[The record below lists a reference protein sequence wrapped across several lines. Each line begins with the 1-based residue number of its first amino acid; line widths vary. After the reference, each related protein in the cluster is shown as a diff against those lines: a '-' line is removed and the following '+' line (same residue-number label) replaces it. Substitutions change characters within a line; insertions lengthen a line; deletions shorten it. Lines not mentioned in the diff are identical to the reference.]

1 MNDRI
6 LLFQYYVVYYV
17 VAMFIIPNLPI
28 SKVSRIALVFAVLS
42 VYILL
47 VVKNGKI

>member
-1 MNDRI
+1 MNDGI
-6 LLFQYYVVYYV
+6 LIFWYYV
-17 VAMFIIPNLPI
+17 VAMLVIPNLPI
-28 SKVSRIALVFAVLS
+28 SKVFRIALIFAVLS

>member
-1 MNDRI
+1 MNDGI
-6 LLFQYYVVYYV
+6 LIFWYYV
-17 VAMFIIPNLPI
+17 VAMLIIPSLPI
-28 SKVSRIALVFAVLS
+28 SKVFRIALIFAVLS

>member
-6 LLFQYYVVYYV
+6 LLFQYYVV
-17 VAMFIIPNLPI
+17 AMLIIPNLPI
-28 SKVSRIALVFAVLS
+28 SKVSRIALIFAVLS

-47 VVKNGKI
+47 GVRGKM